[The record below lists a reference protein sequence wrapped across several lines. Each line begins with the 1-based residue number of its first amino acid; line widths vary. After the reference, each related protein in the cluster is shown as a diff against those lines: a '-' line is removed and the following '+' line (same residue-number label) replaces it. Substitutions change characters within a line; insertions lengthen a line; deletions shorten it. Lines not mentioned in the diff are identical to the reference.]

1 MNIRGLLFGLAG
13 LVCLLFPDVL
23 PKLMQKNEA
32 DEASLRQ
39 LNRILGVALIAI
51 GLFIAIVDN

>member
-13 LVCLLFPDVL
+13 LIFLLFPDML

-32 DEASLRQ
+32 EEASLRQ

-51 GLFIAIVDN
+51 GLFIAVVDN